1 MISCIFTPR
10 LVGFDEEN
18 QVHYWPELPHG
29 MMYHYYRRPSYKK
42 EDDRIKY
49 KYAFHP
55 TSRTRKRFSFLHIIL
70 FCFSLVLLIFFLIER
85 IPLTS
90 SPSSSSTCHSHPLTI
105 KHLSIIASN
114 TSTIM
119 RTFSL
124 LSALLCTAV
133 AALPQNGQPSS
144 LSIASS
150 SASAPSNTSAPGLP
164 GMGSGPA
171 VSPNTTSP
179 NSPQQSGNST
189 NSPPGFVNNATVG
202 SFPCVE
208 GRAPGNQIAFMSSAY
223 ATDCP
228 EALQPIYPYNKLNIR
243 SPDDSIRATFLPYGA
258 SLQELWVKDRNG
270 TWRDVVVGFDNTTN
284 YGTDTIH
291 NYFGPQIGRYAN
303 RIKNG
308 TFAINGTT
316 YHTPLN
322 ENGVDTLHGG
332 FVGYDRRAHTIETVN
347 SSAVSFTLHDG
358 DGNQGFPGSVIARAF
373 YALDNNGTFNI
384 QMDANVTDD
393 KYTPIMLSHHVYWA
407 LHGYAQ
413 PNSTILN
420 HTLHMPRADKYIK
433 TDGILIP
440 TGPIPSVN
448 NTPFDFQTPRTFNE
462 RFNETHNVCGTGCQG
477 WDTCFVMS
485 EHDRNSTILTLSS
498 PETGIILNVKTNQDA
513 IQVYTCDGV
522 SSPVKGSLPRKRV
535 HGGDGTLDK
544 IYENHSCV
552 VLEMEDYIDG
562 INNPEWKR
570 DQIYSKDRPYHWRAE
585 YTFSS
590 A

>member
-1 MISCIFTPR
+1 MTTPT
-10 LVGFDEEN
+10 
-18 QVHYWPELPHG
+18 HYWPELPYGHN
-29 MMYHYYRRPSYKK
+29 YWQRRGKG
-42 EDDRIKY
+42 KY
-49 KYAFHP
+49 KYDLIP
-55 TSRTRKRFSFLHIIL
+55 TTTRTKSCVSLHLVLFLILLSTLIIL
-70 FCFSLVLLIFFLIER
+70 LGER
-85 IPLTS
+85 IPLVSHCRSSNQLTTIGNTS
-90 SPSSSSTCHSHPLTI
+90 NS
-105 KHLSIIASN
+105 
-114 TSTIM
+114 STIM
-119 RTFSL
+119 RSFSL
-124 LSALLCTAV
+124 LTALLCTAV

-144 LSIASS
+144 LSIAS
-150 SASAPSNTSAPGLP
+150 ASQTTGTIPSNTSTPDLP
-164 GMGSGPA
+164 GMGNGPS
-171 VSPNTTSP
+171 VSPNATSP
-179 NSPQQSGNST
+179 DAGNNNST
-189 NSPPGFVNNATVG
+189 TTPSGFVNNGTVG

-208 GRAPGNQIAFMSSAY
+208 GTAPGNQIAFLSGSYASA
-223 ATDCP
+223 CP
-228 EALQPIYPYNKLNIR
+228 DALQPVYPYNKINIR

-291 NYFGPQIGRYAN
+291 NYFGPQVGRYAN

-308 TFAINGTT
+308 TFEINGTT

-322 ENGVDTLHGG
+322 ENNIDTLHGG
-332 FVGYDRRAHTIETVN
+332 KIGYDRRSHSVEHMNA
-347 SSAVSFTLHDG
+347 SAVSFLLHDA
-358 DGNQGFPGSVIARAF
+358 DGNQGFPGSVVARAF

-393 KYTPIMLSHHVYWA
+393 KSTPIMLSHHVYWA
-407 LHGYAQ
+407 LHGYAGQ
-413 PNSTILN
+413 NDTILN
-420 HTLHMPRADKYIK
+420 HTLHMPQADKYIK

-440 TGPIPSVN
+440 TGEIPSVT
-448 NTPFDFQTPRTFNE
+448 NTPYDFQTARTFNE
-462 RFNETHNVCGTGCQG
+462 RFNETEGVCGTGCQG
-477 WDTCFVMS
+477 WDSCFVMS

-498 PETGIILNVKTNQDA
+498 PETGIKLEIKTDQDA

-522 SSPVKGSLPRKRV
+522 SSPTKGSLPRKRV

-544 IYENHSCV
+544 VYENHSCV

-570 DQIYSKDRPYHWRAE
+570 DQIYSKQRPYHWRAE